1 MIGSIEPG
9 KKADFAILSPDIFT
23 IPVREIHN
31 TVAEETWLD
40 GKRVY
45 RRS

>member
-9 KKADFAILSPDIFT
+9 KKADFAVLSQDIFK
-23 IPVREIHN
+23 IPVAEIHN
-31 TVAEETWLD
+31 TVAAETWLD
-40 GKRVY
+40 GKCVY